1 MLLKYKLFLE
11 KKYDSRKDIE
21 GYVDANELVGQ
32 RLWFH
37 TNRTNR
43 NNGNN
48 GMIGVYS
55 TSPSG
60 RKKGLAGR
68 YTNEVRLTD
77 PIFFQTSIAGSDT
90 IKATKKRGLIAGVSG
105 VVVETNND
113 INNMIPITYNP
124 NENGYF
130 HEVGDVDAKEIIS
143 GSEVYFN
150 STEDGQ
156 WFIYVKNPVYQ
167 LLK

>member
-1 MLLKYKLFLE
+1 MIYNYRLFLE
-11 KKYDSRKDIE
+11 KHFDSRKEVE

-68 YTNEVRLTD
+68 YTNEVRLTE
-77 PIFFQTSIAGSDT
+77 PIFFQTSTAGSDN
-90 IKATKKRGLIAGVSG
+90 IKATLKRNLIAGVSG

-113 INNMIPITYNP
+113 ISDMVIITYNP
-124 NENGYF
+124 HEMGYF
-130 HEVGDVDAKEIIS
+130 HGVDDVDRKEIIS

-150 STEDGQ
+150 ATEDGQ
-156 WFIYVKNPVYQ
+156 WFIYVKNPVY
-167 LLK
+167 K